1 MGPRFL
7 YEVTL
12 YKDYKNRSEIA
23 DSRFFSAIKPVKYKS
38 PQICKMDGYTL
49 SKHITWLEA
58 PLDYLISNGFK
69 EFINE
74 NIRRKRKSNTG

>member
-1 MGPRFL
+1 
-7 YEVTL
+7 
-12 YKDYKNRSEIA
+12 
-23 DSRFFSAIKPVKYKS
+23 
-38 PQICKMDGYTL
+38 MDGYIL

-74 NIRRKRKSNTG
+74 NTRRKRKSNTG